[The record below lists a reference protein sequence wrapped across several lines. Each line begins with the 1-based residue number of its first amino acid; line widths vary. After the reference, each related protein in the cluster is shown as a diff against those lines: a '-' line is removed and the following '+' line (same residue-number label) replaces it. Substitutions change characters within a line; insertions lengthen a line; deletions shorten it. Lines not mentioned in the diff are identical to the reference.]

1 MKGAWRRWCAWLVLL
16 ACATVAQAHES
27 RPAYLEINE
36 VTPARYGVL
45 WRTPTTAGKRL
56 PVVLILPGNVRDLT
70 TPSTRELPDSLI
82 ERRFVEVRG
91 GLAGKRIT
99 FPGLQGTITDIVVR
113 VHLVDGTESTLLVH
127 PSSAWVDIPR
137 ARSTTDVARAY
148 VAYGIEHILTG
159 VDHLLFLFA
168 LLLIVRGTRRIIATV
183 TAFTVAHS
191 LTLAAATL
199 GWVRVPTPAVEA
211 IIALSIVF
219 VAVEVVRRRQ
229 GMEGMTSRAPWA
241 VAFCFGLLHGFG
253 FAGALAGI
261 GLPDRA
267 IPLAL
272 LCFNVGVEIGQLIFV
287 CAALAIM
294 AMVRRLPLARPRWA
308 GLAAAYGIGGIAA
321 FWMLQRVATFWQ

>member
-1 MKGAWRRWCAWLVLL
+1 
-16 ACATVAQAHES
+16 
-27 RPAYLEINE
+27 
-36 VTPARYGVL
+36 
-45 WRTPTTAGKRL
+45 
-56 PVVLILPGNVRDLT
+56 
-70 TPSTRELPDSLI
+70 
-82 ERRFVEVRG
+82 
-91 GLAGKRIT
+91 
-99 FPGLQGTITDIVVR
+99 
-113 VHLVDGTESTLLVH
+113 
-127 PSSAWVDIPR
+127 
-137 ARSTTDVARAY
+137 